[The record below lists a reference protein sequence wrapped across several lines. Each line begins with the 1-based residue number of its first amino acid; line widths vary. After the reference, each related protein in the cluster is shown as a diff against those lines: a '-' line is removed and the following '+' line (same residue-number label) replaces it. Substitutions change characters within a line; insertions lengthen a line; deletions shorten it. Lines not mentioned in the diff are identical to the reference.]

1 MTLVACSS
9 TRPLRPLIHSSRSE
23 RSLTIVG
30 SELLA
35 GVGDMRFALF
45 AGLRIG
51 VARYSGV
58 DLAFH
63 HLSAYCR
70 HVTSHQPKTDPV
82 AALFVASVTDIT
94 GYSDIRFPV
103 HHLSACRTSHLA
115 RL

>member
-1 MTLVACSS
+1 MTLVTCSS
-9 TRPLRPLIHSSRSE
+9 TRPLRPLIQRSE

-35 GVGDMRFALF
+35 SVGDMMFALF

-58 DLAFH
+58 GLAFH
-63 HLSAYCR
+63 HLCAYCG
-70 HVTSHQPKTDPV
+70 HVMSHQPKTDPV

-94 GYSDIRFPV
+94 VILISAFRFI
-103 HHLSACRTSHLA
+103 T
-115 RL
+115 